1 MQRYDCI
8 VIGAGHAG
16 IEAAYAS
23 AKLGAKVL
31 LLTLSL
37 DSIGKLSCNP
47 AVGGVS
53 KGHLVRETDALGGL
67 IGRIADSSAISYRIL
82 NKSKG
87 KAVWSTRAQVDM
99 FSYPHM
105 ARQFLEKEKNLDIL
119 QAKVKKLLVNKKKI
133 TGIETN
139 FGEIFHS
146 KAVVVC
152 AGTFLKSLIHIGMQ
166 CFPGGRLSE
175 ESSDDLFESIR
186 KLKIITK
193 HFKTGTCARLDK
205 RTIDFSKILEQPPDY
220 DARPFSFLNKELPT
234 DQLSCYITYTNAK
247 THKIILKNLK
257 HSPLYTGK
265 IKARGV
271 RYCPSLEDKVVR
283 FKDHQRHQVFI
294 EPEGRDT
301 IEVYPNGISTS
312 LPFDVQ
318 LEFIHTI
325 EGLEKAKV
333 LRPGYGI
340 EHGLIDARELE
351 PTLETKKIQG
361 LYFAGQVNG
370 TTGYEEAAAQGF
382 IAGVNAALKIKRKK
396 PFILRRED
404 AFIGVLIDDLT
415 AKGTDEPY
423 RMFTSRSEFR
433 LSLRESN
440 ADIRLSEFGNKLG
453 LIADCDYQK
462 VVDRK
467 YKIEEEIKKL
477 KNTKVSFDGKTL
489 SVFEIIKRPNL
500 DYQKIEKYL
509 DESADDKAVKW
520 ETEIIIKYEG
530 FLKREKIWLN
540 ELKNLDKIKI
550 PKIDFCKISS
560 LSKEVI
566 EKMNKFKP
574 KNLGDALRISGIT
587 PAAILTI
594 YNFIKKSR
602 DNK

>member
-1 MQRYDCI
+1 MNKYDVI

-16 IEAAYAS
+16 IEAAYSS
-23 AKLGAKVL
+23 AKLGL
-31 LLTLSL
+31 RTLILTLSL
-37 DSIGKLSCNP
+37 DTIGKLSCNP
-47 AVGGVS
+47 AIGGVS

-67 IGRIADSSAISYRIL
+67 IGRITDNSAINYRIL

-99 FSYPHM
+99 FLYPYT
-105 ARQFLEKEKNLDIL
+105 ARQFLENESNLDIL
-119 QAKVKKLLVNKKKI
+119 QAKVKKILVNKKKI
-133 TGIETN
+133 IGIETN

-166 CFPGGRLSE
+166 SFSGGRLAE
-175 ESSDDLFESIR
+175 ESSDDLFESIE
-186 KLKIITK
+186 KIKIITK
-193 HFKTGTCARLDK
+193 HFKTGTCARIDK
-205 RTIDFSKILEQPPDY
+205 RTVDFSKMIEQPPDEQ
-220 DARPFSFLNKELPT
+220 ASPFSFLNKELPKN
-234 DQLSCYITYTNAK
+234 QLSCYITYTNAK

-283 FKDHQRHQVFI
+283 FKDHERHQVFI

-312 LPFDVQ
+312 LPFRVQ
-318 LEFIHTI
+318 IEFIHTI
-325 EGLEKAKV
+325 EGLETAKV

-351 PTLETKKIQG
+351 PTLETKRIEG

-382 IAGVNAALKIKRKK
+382 IAGVNAALKIKKNK

-440 ADIRLSEFGNKLG
+440 ADIRLSELGNKLG
-453 LIADCDYQK
+453 LIADADFQK
-462 VVDRK
+462 VLDK
-467 YKIEEEIKKL
+467 KHKIEEEIKKL
-477 KNTKVSFDGKTL
+477 KNKKVFFDGKTL
-489 SVFEIIKRPNL
+489 SLFEIIKRPNL
-500 DYQKIEKYL
+500 DYGKIEKYL
-509 DESADDKAVKW
+509 DESSNEKGVRW
-520 ETEIIIKYEG
+520 ETEIIIKYDG
-530 FLKREKIWLN
+530 FLQREKIWLK

-550 PKIDFCKISS
+550 PKIDFSKIPS
-560 LSKEVI
+560 LSKEVV
-566 EKMNKFKP
+566 EKMNKFRP

-602 DNK
+602 E

>member
-1 MQRYDCI
+1 MHKYDVI

-16 IEAAYAS
+16 IEAAYSS
-23 AKLGAKVL
+23 AKLGL
-31 LLTLSL
+31 RTLILTLSL
-37 DSIGKLSCNP
+37 DTIGKLSCNP

-67 IGRIADSSAISYRIL
+67 IGRIADSSAINYRIL

-99 FSYPHM
+99 FLYPSL
-105 ARQFLEKEKNLDIL
+105 ARQFLENEKNLDIL
-119 QAKVKKLLVNKKKI
+119 QAKVKKLLVVKKKI
-133 TGIETN
+133 IGIETN
-139 FGEIFHS
+139 FGEIFHA
-146 KAVVVC
+146 KAVIVC

-166 CFPGGRLSE
+166 SYPGGRLAE
-175 ESSDDLFESIR
+175 ESSDELFESIR
-186 KLKIITK
+186 KFGIVTK

-205 RTIDFSKILEQPPDY
+205 RTIDFSKMIEQLPDL
-220 DARPFSFLNKELPT
+220 DASPFSFLNKEMPK
-234 DQLSCYITYTNAK
+234 DQLSCFITYTNAK

-271 RYCPSLEDKVVR
+271 RYCPSLEDKIVK
-283 FKDHQRHQVFI
+283 FKDHERHQVFI
-294 EPEGRDT
+294 EPEGRNT
-301 IEVYPNGISTS
+301 VEVYPNGVSTS
-312 LPFDVQ
+312 LPFDIQ

-351 PTLETKKIQG
+351 PTLETRKIEG

-370 TTGYEEAAAQGF
+370 TTGYEEAASQGF
-382 IAGVNAALKIKRKK
+382 IAGVNAALKIKKKK
-396 PFILRRED
+396 PFVLRRED

-415 AKGTDEPY
+415 TKGTDEPY

-440 ADIRLSEFGNKLG
+440 ADIRLSELGNKLG
-453 LIADCDYQK
+453 LISDFDYSK
-462 VVDRK
+462 VVEKK
-467 YKIEEEIKKL
+467 YKIGEEIKKL
-477 KNTKVSFDGKTL
+477 RNKKVLFDGKTL
-489 SVFEIIKRPNL
+489 TLFELLKRPNF
-500 DYQKIEKYL
+500 DYEKIGKYL
-509 DESADDKAVKW
+509 DESSNERRVKW

-530 FLKREKIWLN
+530 FLQREKIWLK

-550 PKIDFCKISS
+550 PKIDFSRIPS
-560 LSKEVI
+560 LSKEVV
-566 EKMNKFKP
+566 EKMSRFRP

-602 DNK
+602 DSK